1 MQRFNKVVALLL
13 CVVMLIGF
21 VPVSALAADGAGTVV
36 DAAIIFSDLHTN
48 KSDYKESTLK
58 GILNA
63 IKAADLPV
71 SSVTSAGDAFSVNE
85 DSSKSNGPYTGYTG
99 TITGYIRDVLG
110 QIPVNYVWSDHDRY
124 AVEADGSTP
133 LDKTSR
139 LVYGAGADG
148 VYGTDDDGNYYIYSL
163 SMGDLCSYDRYSAGF
178 NYTQSSNNRAS
189 KGFTSTVAGAIENF
203 KADAAKLNKDR
214 PLFITSHQPLFDN
227 RNDNAFAEDWF
238 DAINE
243 VAEGMDVAFFYGH
256 NHKYDT
262 GSDYYYAKGSKM
274 NVATADNWNWNYEV
288 GQGWKPS
295 VDLTSEQKT
304 LNFTHMCAGYMAP
317 SSTGSTSSTTR
328 EGVAVAIT
336 IYDDA
341 INYTTYNSS
350 GVYTGN
356 YALNETVTRSFASAS
371 VPEETVPETIEPSVP
386 ETSEPENEDPEIGEE
401 MSNSVTIGGQSY
413 EEKTVYVRVDSFE
426 DGEKYLLIGEDGPNN
441 GNPIALVNNNG
452 SDITAAVTVNTGSI
466 TVDGVT
472 YSDGYIELDNS
483 NAVFTASGSASNGY
497 TLKNGSHYIGGTNAT
512 TLYSS
517 SNSAV
522 RVTYDDSAARLKTA
536 SGTTRYLYYSTYN
549 GETWKWATTSSSN
562 TSSRAMYIYRE
573 VTAKIPTGPASVT
586 YTMQASDLKHNLV
599 GDNKT
604 ALLDYA
610 LLADGKEATALPTG
624 GKYTFGISGDNH
636 DIIESIAADGTIT
649 FTGEHGSCRVKVAY
663 TWTDGDQTYTVYKY
677 VTVSV
682 VTPSNYPEYPDEGAV
697 KVGKTGTG
705 IDFQSSGIAQVEI
718 SASGIP
724 IKKGADIIVM
734 VDTSSS
740 MQRHVDCGEKSCTDS
755 SCSKVTRQAELVKAL
770 NALVDVFQTKDESG
784 GYRDL
789 KVAFAD
795 FNGFFGDQ
803 GNTKFEGQ
811 TVSGT
816 TPYDLDSEDY
826 TDAHFNADGSVHVI
840 QGSSLDYSAFMTPAQ
855 MTGIDFGEFET
866 KSGTNYDYAFDVIY
880 QLGHAAKKHNEQIG
894 ENRDLFV
901 IFMSDGAPNQF
912 NYFGA
917 VGGDTGSS
925 KLWDNWLLGS
935 WTADDLNSSNLN
947 STANKHYYDLNDH
960 DNDGFINEHRMASAI
975 KGSPDD
981 MFEVIR
987 KSTAGLTD
995 ILTETHTNNLY
1006 EVPGLGA
1013 TMYSIAFAP
1022 ANDGDIDKE
1031 SMLHALQQIASDQE
1045 GTTKYYYEVEASAG
1059 LADIFKGIGSEI
1071 AYAAYNARFVDQV
1084 GDDYDL
1090 QMKTSTYSVVDG
1102 TSTTS
1107 KTLAPKIEIISYD
1120 IYTAG
1125 ETIPAGKHIG
1135 DRKGTYKVLE
1145 TVTFNANGTE
1155 AYSDQINGGKT
1166 NILADG
1172 TQAGYVKGVIY
1183 AKTFLYSTNVTS
1195 VAVEGVSIPTGTKSD
1210 GTTTGSTNMLPSE
1223 TFYWKMG
1230 TVQTSELAMRYY
1242 VYLEGS
1248 MEGTREGGSYPTNEY
1263 ATLYYDNY
1271 LHNPCKKDTVSPVL
1285 AWKEANV
1292 SYAFY
1297 LVDENGNII
1306 VNQTTGQ
1313 TGSFANKIAVTN
1325 PVLHKTMELN
1335 NDEEVDAIDIVA
1347 EGVLPEGYT
1356 LYDYDGTDGAKYTVT
1371 INSNTT
1377 GSWEIEGV
1385 KDVQT
1390 TYVTQFAPNDAS
1402 AYSNEKN
1409 VAKVGLDYTHTVVWF
1424 AVVWK
1429 IQALPDTVVIDY
1441 GLPVDISVLR
1451 NDMFGD
1457 NGKLTGIGPYSDSL
1471 NLDGHDTTPASGFG
1485 TSYTGTYG
1493 TAKADAATGK
1503 VRYTPA
1509 NMQMNGYE
1517 KFAYAVNYTGATNP
1531 GYYYDTV
1538 TVIPATTIY
1547 YEDSF
1552 VEFDNLTWQQKVG
1565 GEAWEGEWAVVENPA
1580 SSIWTQAGTTVSGAT
1595 QDEDRPGRYSLTDA
1609 NNIYGYDST
1618 NLGMSQYSLGSA
1630 MKATVDYDNAAQAS
1644 FTFWGTGFDVISMTD
1659 STTGTIFVKVYDE
1672 SGAKVKDLT
1681 VDTYYGYTYDLY
1693 NVTYTYTDGQWLKTV
1708 GSAVTDENTVAK
1720 DPVFPE
1726 TPNEGAV
1733 VTAVEGQWVLTP
1745 DAGKGIWQVPVMEV
1759 EGLTYGKYKAV
1770 IQAIYEPAFDHDTS
1784 DTPATYDFYLDAI
1797 RIYDPANDGA
1807 VDGDTVIEDA
1817 YKADG
1822 EGWPSYIELRNKLI
1836 DTNTLGNASTAT
1848 KVEGLVFIDGN
1859 ASVGDTAIKDY
1870 ISYGPNNEVYLAPG
1884 QRVAFLLSTPDNIAN
1899 VHIGIKSADGKSAT
1913 CTITNIAKAT
1923 NSETGVKAGDY
1934 YNPKTD
1940 AVDTATDMYYDL
1952 TGWKNDIIVIS
1963 NTGNKYNTD
1972 GIISLTNIKS
1982 TYTSDPN
1989 ATETTEAQ
1997 TYGLRNASLELAAVG
2012 DQSYGL
2018 MTASEDV
2025 PETTVP
2031 ETIVE
2036 EKTVPEL
2043 FETYI
2048 YMTPE
2053 TASLVVDTLNAEEE
2067 PEVPETTVPE
2077 ETEPEETVPENTVPE
2092 ETEPEPTVPEE
2103 TEPEDFEPAYVNVK
2117 LNKTNVKVGQ
2127 KVLVTVTTSADV
2139 DYVIINDTVVT
2150 TYRTGSTGNRIW
2162 KRNVTGTVVGT
2173 MNIEVVCC
2181 NADDVAAEPV
2191 VQTVTVQR
2199 KTIWD
2204 YIWDLLG

>member
-21 VPVSALAADGAGTVV
+21 VPVIALAADSAAGKVV
-36 DAAIIFSDLHTN
+36 DAAIIFSDLHTS

-58 GILNA
+58 GILNGIRNA
-63 IKAADLPV
+63 GVNP

-85 DSSKSNGPYTGYTG
+85 DSTKYTGYTS
-99 TITGYIRDVLG
+99 TLTGYIQSVFAG
-110 QIPVNYVWSDHDRY
+110 VPVNYVWSDHDRY
-124 AVEADGSTP
+124 AVEADGSTL

-189 KGFTSTVAGAIENF
+189 KGFTSTVAEAIENF

-288 GQGWKPS
+288 GQGWQPS

-304 LNFTHMCAGYMAP
+304 LNFTHMCAGYMDP

-328 EGVAVAIT
+328 EGVAMAIT

-356 YALNETVTRSFASAS
+356 YALNETVTRSFAAS
-371 VPEETVPETIEPSVP
+371 STPEVTVPDTTEPDIP
-386 ETSEPENEDPEIGEE
+386 AIDEE
-401 MSNSVTIGGQSY
+401 LSNSVTIGGGQSY
-413 EEKTVYVRVDSFE
+413 EEKTVYVMVDAPE
-426 DGEKYLLIGEDGPNN
+426 NGQQYLISNVSLDNYHSLSTDWSDEEGVILIKN
-441 GNPIALVNNNG
+441 GTSAPTY
-452 SDITAAVTVNTGSI
+452 DFVTVNTGSNTATDGI
-466 TVDGVT
+466 FLNSDSIEIDGVT
-472 YSDGYIELDNS
+472 YSKGYITLDEENA
-483 NAVFTASGSASNGY
+483 NAVWTATKNNSAWTFG
-497 TLKNGSHYIGGTNAT
+497 NGSHYLKLNNNSPDAESGSYNWYYSGNKLRGG
-512 TLYSS
+512 SS
-517 SNSAV
+517 
-522 RVTYDDSAARLKTA
+522 T
-536 SGTTRYLYYSTYN
+536 GRYLYFSYINTGKGNWYWNSTSN
-549 GETWKWATTSSSN
+549 STGSS
-562 TSSRAMYIYRE
+562 TRDIFFYKQ

-649 FTGEHGSCRVKVAY
+649 FTGENGSCRVKVAY
-663 TWTDGDQTYTVYKY
+663 TWTDVDQTYTVYKY

-724 IKKGADIIVM
+724 IKKGADVIVM

-740 MQRHVDCGEKSCTDS
+740 MERHIDCGEKSCS
-755 SCSKVTRQAELVKAL
+755 NSACSKVTRQAELVKAL
-770 NALVDVFQTKDESG
+770 DALVEVFQTKDESG

-803 GNTKFEGQ
+803 GDTKFEGQ

-917 VGGDTGSS
+917 VGGNNGSS

-947 STANKHYYDLNDH
+947 STTNKHYYDLNDH

-1022 ANDGDIDKE
+1022 ANDGEIDKE

-1071 AYAAYNARFVDQV
+1071 AYAAYNARFVDQM

-1107 KTLAPKIEIISYD
+1107 KTLAPKIEILSYD
-1120 IYTAG
+1120 IYTRQDYLNG
-1125 ETIPAGKHIG
+1125 TITENKIG

-1145 TVTFNANGTE
+1145 TVTFNADGTE
-1155 AYSDQINGGKT
+1155 AYSDQINGGQT

-1172 TQAGYVKGVIY
+1172 TQAGYAKGVIY
-1183 AKTFLYSTNVTS
+1183 AKTFLYNTNATG
-1195 VAVEGVSIPTGTKSD
+1195 VAIDGVSIPTGRKAD
-1210 GTTTGSTNMLPSE
+1210 GTTTGSSIVLPAE

-1242 VYLEGS
+1242 VYLTGS

-1271 LHNPCKKDTVSPVL
+1271 LGNPCQKDTVSPVMP
-1285 AWKEANV
+1285 WKEANV

-1325 PVLHKTMELN
+1325 PVVYKTVLLN
-1335 NDEEVDAIDIVA
+1335 NEGNVQAIKVA
-1347 EGVLPEGYT
+1347 DVENSILPLGYE
-1356 LYDYDGTDGAKYTVT
+1356 LYDSGAEYEIK
-1371 INSNTT
+1371 INSNTS
-1377 GSWEIEGV
+1377 GSWTIKNGGV
-1385 KDVQT
+1385 DVNS
-1390 TYVTQFAPNDAS
+1390 TYVTQYNPKDAS
-1402 AYSNEKN
+1402 AYSNDLTN
-1409 VAKVGLDYTHTVVWF
+1409 NTVGDDYTHTVVWF
-1424 AVVWK
+1424 AVLWK
-1429 IQALPDTVVIDY
+1429 VQALPDTVVIDY
-1441 GLPVDISVLR
+1441 GLPVDISVLA
-1451 NDMFGD
+1451 NDMFGE
-1457 NGKLTGIGPYSDSL
+1457 NGKLAGVGACSDSL
-1471 NLDGHDTTPASGFG
+1471 NLDGHDTAMASGFG
-1485 TSYTGTYG
+1485 TGYTGTYG
-1493 TAKADAATGK
+1493 SAKADSTTGK

-1509 NMQMNGYE
+1509 DMEMNGYE
-1517 KFAYAVNYTGATNP
+1517 KFAYAVNYTGNENA

-1552 VEFDNLTWQQKVG
+1552 LTFVKYNADGTGSGTWDSV
-1565 GEAWEGEWAVVENPA
+1565 GEAVE
-1580 SSIWTQAGTTVSGAT
+1580 GAT
-1595 QDEDRPGRYSLTDA
+1595 QSEDRPGQYSLTDA
-1609 NNIYGYDST
+1609 NNIYGYDGV
-1618 NLGMSQYSLGSA
+1618 NLGMSQFSLGQARKVHVDANSY
-1630 MKATVDYDNAAQAS
+1630 ATAA
-1644 FTFWGTGFDVISMTD
+1644 FTFYGTGFDVISMT
-1659 STTGTIFVKVYDE
+1659 SNTSGVLSVEVKDQ
-1672 SGAKVKDLT
+1672 SGASVKKAI
-1681 VDTYYGYTYDLY
+1681 VNTYYGYT
-1693 NVTYTYTDGQWLKTV
+1693 V
-1708 GSAVTDENTVAK
+1708 DENGKWIPAP
-1720 DPVFPE
+1720 D
-1726 TPNEGAV
+1726 
-1733 VTAVEGQWVLTP
+1733 VENS
-1745 DAGKGIWQVPVMEV
+1745 IYQVPVIQIE
-1759 EGLTYGKYKAV
+1759 ELNYGKYDV
-1770 IQAIYEPAFDHDTS
+1770 LIT
-1784 DTPATYDFYLDAI
+1784 ATYMSPMDKTTADGYDLYLDAI
-1797 RIYDPANDGA
+1797 RIYDPAYGGASDGA
-1807 VDGDTVIEDA
+1807 EDSTIEDA
-1817 YKADG
+1817 YLADH
-1822 EGWPSYIELRNKLI
+1822 EGWPSYIELRNGLI
-1836 DTNTLGNASTAT
+1836 SKSTLGNADTAE
-1848 KVEGLVFIDGN
+1848 KLVGEVFIDGD
-1859 ASVGDTAIKDY
+1859 SEVGDAQIADY
-1870 ISYGPNNEVYLAPG
+1870 VSYGPNNEVYLASG
-1884 QRVAFLLSTPDNIAN
+1884 QSIAFIVNAPENIDRI
-1899 VHIGIKSADGKSAT
+1899 HIGVSSADGNEGT
-1913 CTITNIAKAT
+1913 YTIKNIARNENT
-1923 NSETGVKAGDY
+1923 ESGIKAGQTY
-1934 YNPKTD
+1934 GEKTYT
-1940 AVDTATDMYYDL
+1940 VNTSTDMYYDM
-1952 TGWKNDIIVIS
+1952 TGWKNDIVVIT
-1963 NTGNKYNTD
+1963 NTGD
-1972 GIISLTNIKS
+1972 SGIISLTNIKS
-1982 TYTSDPN
+1982 TYISNPADNVTTIPG
-1989 ATETTEAQ
+1989 TEAQ
-1997 TYGLRNASLELAAVG
+1997 TAALNDSPLLRMAAAPLAVNAEQETTAPAEVVETAEPELTYV
-2012 DQSYGL
+2012 Y
-2018 MTASEDV
+2018 MTAEAAQLVVANLNADAEEI
-2025 PETTVP
+2025 PDGTEPTVP
-2031 ETIVE
+2031 
-2036 EKTVPEL
+2036 
-2043 FETYI
+2043 
-2048 YMTPE
+2048 
-2053 TASLVVDTLNAEEE
+2053 D
-2067 PEVPETTVPE
+2067 
-2077 ETEPEETVPENTVPE
+2077 ETEPEET
-2092 ETEPEPTVPEE
+2092 EPTVPEE
-2103 TEPEDFEPAYVNVK
+2103 TEPEVFEPAYVHVK
-2117 LNKTNVKVGQ
+2117 LSKTSIKVGQ

-2139 DYVIINDTVVT
+2139 DHVIINGTVVT
-2150 TYRTGSTGNRIW
+2150 AYATGSTGNRIW
-2162 KRNVTGTVVGT
+2162 KRNVTGTVAGT
-2173 MNIEVVCC
+2173 LMIDVTCC
-2181 NADDVAAEPV
+2181 NASDVAA
-2191 VQTVTVQR
+2191 QTVTRQVKVNS

-2204 YIWDLLG
+2204 YIFDLFD